1 MPFSYPPA
9 APTLAGD
16 ALTISR
22 FLNAPT
28 LIARRLRELTEQRFI
43 ADALLTGRFTTTSG
57 SVLYETGESIYT
69 DAPPQPVAPGAE
81 YPLTTVAN
89 GVASLAATVNW
100 GQDVP
105 ISDVA
110 IARQN
115 FSVVDRAMTKMVNQM
130 VRTIDGLAM
139 SAITTAVTQSTAA
152 IASWSGDTAAIFRDI
167 ARAAAR
173 IRALN
178 QGFEPDTVVVDDVT
192 FANIISDQKFSLLL
206 PRESR
211 DTPVYTGVFP
221 TVAGLRILPT
231 PNGVA
236 GTALVLDSRALGG
249 MADEDL
255 GGPGYV
261 SAGGVGVQ
269 VKTIRDDDRDRWRL
283 RCRRVT
289 VPIIL
294 EPSAAWKITGVAA

>member
-16 ALTISR
+16 TLTISR

-28 LIARRLRELTEQRFI
+28 LVARRLRTLTEQRFI
-43 ADALLTGRFTTTSG
+43 ADVLLTGRFTTTSG
-57 SVLYETGESIYT
+57 SVLYETGETIYT
-69 DAPPQPVAPGAE
+69 GDAPQPVAPGAE

-105 ISDVA
+105 ITDVA

-115 FSVVDRAMTKMVNQM
+115 FGVVDRAMTKMVNQM
-130 VRTIDGLAM
+130 VKTIDQLAM

-152 IASWSGDTAAIFRDI
+152 IASWSGDSAAILRDI

-178 QGFEPDTVVVDDVT
+178 LGFEADTVVVDDVT

-206 PRESR
+206 PREAR
-211 DTPVYTGVFP
+211 DTPVFTGAFP
-221 TVAGLRILPT
+221 VVAGLRILPT

-249 MADEDL
+249 MADENL

-294 EPSAAWKITGVAA
+294 EPAAAWKITGVSA